1 MALPMITA
9 RLLFIHSL
17 VPRRFLIEKNGL
29 IQAIYTVH
37 LQIEQ
42 ARKIR
47 VLGQDGGKEAPGRKC
62 LQDGARMHEHVNLK
76 MYRNNRYINYNFK
89 NQSQA
94 MSDFRQ

>member
-29 IQAIYTVH
+29 IQAIYTDH

-47 VLGQDGGKEAPGRKC
+47 VLGEDGGKEAPGRKC
-62 LQDGARMHEHVNLK
+62 LQDGARMHVNLK
-76 MYRNNRYINYNFK
+76 MYRSNRYINYNFK